1 MRFFF
6 ENGANRGKVPSEI
19 PADEALTAAE
29 FGDAANRALKSALK
43 LAGLMLN
50 RNECECLA

>member
-1 MRFFF
+1 MRTFF
-6 ENGANRGKVPSEI
+6 EMGAKTGRVPSEI
-19 PADEALTAAE
+19 PAAEALTASE

-50 RNECECLA
+50 RNESECLA

>member
-1 MRFFF
+1 M
-6 ENGANRGKVPSEI
+6 GAKTGRVPSEI
-19 PADEALTAAE
+19 PAAEALTASE

-50 RNECECLA
+50 RNESECLA

>member
-6 ENGANRGKVPSEI
+6 EMGAKNGRVPSEI
-19 PADEALTAAE
+19 PAAEALTACE

-50 RNECECLA
+50 RDESACLA